1 MQGQDYGMEEDGMQY
16 EDDGQG
22 HYGMEHDMGDG
33 QMMEMEDYDGM
44 DYGDDDE
51 SINFDENPDFAHM
64 PKLDRM
70 RKIRREILRTINDLR
85 EAHGAP
91 RINIDPQANEAA
103 NEYA

>member
-1 MQGQDYGMEEDGMQY
+1 
-16 EDDGQG
+16 
-22 HYGMEHDMGDG
+22 MEHDMGDG